1 MDIAPT
7 LVKQLAKHG
16 ISYDTIHHG
25 YSNSSLHAAHS
36 AKIPV
41 QKMVKTVVL
50 EDDRGY
56 VMALVPANQYLKI
69 NELNMILNRRMGLA
83 TETELAHLFTDCEP
97 GAIPPIGAAY
107 GMTTV
112 VDNSLEDCHDVY
124 IEAGNHTDLLHIN
137 GSAFRQLVEN
147 SRHASICVH

>member
-1 MDIAPT
+1 MNIAPT
-7 LVKQLAKHG
+7 LAKQLVKHR
-16 ISYDTIHHG
+16 INYDTISHS

-36 AKIPV
+36 ANIPA
-41 QKMVKTVVL
+41 QKMVKTVIL

-56 VMALVPANQYLKI
+56 VMALVPANHYLKI
-69 NELNMILNRRMGLA
+69 NELNMLLNRRMGLA

-97 GAIPPIGAAY
+97 GAIPPVGAAY

-112 VDNSLEDCHDVY
+112 VDKNLDDCNDVY
-124 IEAGNHTDLLHIN
+124 IEAGNHTDLLHISA
-137 GSAFRQLVEN
+137 SAFRQLVEH